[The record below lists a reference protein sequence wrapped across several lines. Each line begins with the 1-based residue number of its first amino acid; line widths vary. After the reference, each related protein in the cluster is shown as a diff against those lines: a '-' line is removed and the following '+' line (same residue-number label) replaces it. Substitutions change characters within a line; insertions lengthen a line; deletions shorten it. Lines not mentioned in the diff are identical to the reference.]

1 MEMLEVMIIY
11 ISIVKTI
18 CDELIINK
26 ASFTSNRNNFKNGP
40 HGTLGI
46 EHLINA
52 DTFDGNIIKSLT
64 RTKNNI
70 FINMG
75 LCNHNTA
82 TATSSNARYII
93 NQLIKFTCNSNSKG
107 TNWLIQK

>member
-1 MEMLEVMIIY
+1 MLEVMIIY
-11 ISIVKTI
+11 ISVVITI

-93 NQLIKFTCNSNSKG
+93 NQLLSI
-107 TNWLIQK
+107 